1 MPRLTR
7 AESVQRTRSL
17 LLTAAEEVFAE
28 KGFTQASLEDIAD
41 RAGYSRGA
49 VYANFTN
56 KEDLF
61 LALLGDW
68 LDRDIEESEEILAP
82 GGDAMQT
89 VDALRGRG
97 GNRFAD
103 RERFALMLEFR
114 LYAIRNPLAAQALR
128 DYDRKSRDWYARSI
142 RRVIQGMGLPLP
154 APAEQVA
161 LVALALEHGIALLAH
176 TDPEAISQDSYLDAA
191 TLLGTALISAAE
203 RERSA
208 R

>member
-7 AESVQRTRSL
+7 AESVQRTRNM

-68 LDRDIEESEEILAP
+68 LDRDIEESEKILAP

-103 RERFALMLEFR
+103 RKRFVLMLEFR
-114 LYAIRNPLAAQALR
+114 LYAMRNPPAAQALR
-128 DYDRKSRDWYARSI
+128 DYDRISRDWYARST
-142 RRVIQGMGLPLP
+142 RRVIEGMGLSLP
-154 APAEQVA
+154 APAEQMA

-176 TDPEAISQDSYLDAA
+176 TDPEAISQDSFLDAA

-208 R
+208 Q

>member
-7 AESVQRTRSL
+7 AESMQRTRNM

-28 KGFTQASLEDIAD
+28 KGFAQASLEDIAD

-61 LALLGDW
+61 LSLLGDW
-68 LDRDIEESEEILAP
+68 LDRDIEESEEILAA

-89 VDALRGRG
+89 VDTLRGRG

-103 RERFALMLEFR
+103 RKRFVLMLEFR
-114 LYAIRNPLAAQALR
+114 LYAMRNPPAAQALR
-128 DYDRKSRDWYARSI
+128 DYDRVSRDWYARST
-142 RRVIQGMGLPLP
+142 RRVIEGMGLSLP
-154 APAEQVA
+154 APAEQMA

-176 TDPEAISQDSYLDAA
+176 TDPEAISQDSFLDAV
-191 TLLGTALISAAE
+191 TLLGTALIGAAE

-208 R
+208 Q

>member
-7 AESVQRTRSL
+7 AESVQRTRKM
-17 LLTAAEEVFAE
+17 LLTAAEEVFTE

-68 LDRDIEESEEILAP
+68 LDRDIEESEDILAP

-89 VDALRGRG
+89 VDSLRGRG

-103 RERFALMLEFR
+103 HGRFVLMLEFR
-114 LYAIRNPLAAQALR
+114 LYAMRNPSAAPTLR
-128 DYDRKSRDWYARSI
+128 DYDRASRDWYARST
-142 RRVIQGMGLPLP
+142 RRVIEGMGLSLP
-154 APAEQVA
+154 ASAEQMA

-176 TDPEAISQDSYLDAA
+176 TDPEAISQDSFLDAV
-191 TLLGTALISAAE
+191 TLLGTALISVAE

-208 R
+208 Q